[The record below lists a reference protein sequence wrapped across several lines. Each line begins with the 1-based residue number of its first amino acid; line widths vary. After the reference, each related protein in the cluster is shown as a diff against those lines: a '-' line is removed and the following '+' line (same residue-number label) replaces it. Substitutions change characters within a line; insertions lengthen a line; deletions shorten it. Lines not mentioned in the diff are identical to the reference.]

1 MKHLLLGA
9 ALLGSA
15 LSCVMAAEDWT
26 EFRGPTGQ
34 GHSSAAKLPLEF
46 GPEKNL
52 TWRQPVAGAGWSSP
66 VIANGRIYLTT
77 ATPAEAAGHQS
88 LRVLCMDTASG
99 RPVWSTEAFDTSIS
113 KVHGKNS
120 QASPTPIIDGN
131 RLYVHFGHQGSACLD
146 LAGKVIWRNSEFA
159 YSPVHGN
166 GGSPIIVGDAL
177 FFSCD
182 GSTNPFVI
190 ALNKN
195 TGKELWRTER
205 KTGASR
211 KFSFSTPLLITV
223 NDQPQ
228 IISPG
233 SGAVCA
239 YDPKDGREIWRA
251 RYGEGYSV
259 IPRPVFGHGMIFIG
273 TGYDRPTL
281 MAVRT
286 DGKGDVTDSHV
297 AWTLTKGAPNTP
309 SALLVGTELYFVSDG
324 GVASCVDAKT
334 GDVHWQER
342 VDGSHSASPL
352 HANGRIYLT
361 SEGGTIT
368 VLEAGR
374 TFRVL
379 AQNKLGERALASP
392 AVTGDALIVRTAAHL
407 YRFESKP

>member
-52 TWRQPVAGAGWSSP
+52 AWRQPVAGAGWSSP

-120 QASPTPIIDGN
+120 QASPTPIIEGN

-182 GSTNPFVI
+182 GSSNPFVI

-223 NDQPQ
+223 NGQPQ

-239 YDPKDGREIWRA
+239 YDPKDGHEIWRA

-309 SALLVGTELYFVSDG
+309 SALLVGAELYFVSDG